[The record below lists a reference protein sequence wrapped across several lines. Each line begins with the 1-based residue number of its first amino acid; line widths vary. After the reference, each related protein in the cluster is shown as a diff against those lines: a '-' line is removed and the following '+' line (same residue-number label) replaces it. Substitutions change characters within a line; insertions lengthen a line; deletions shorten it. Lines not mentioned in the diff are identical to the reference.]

1 MRVVDEDCLKLF
13 REKPRCELCGRA
25 LYARAHPH
33 HIHSR
38 GAGRLDI
45 PINLISLGGYV
56 DCNCHG
62 AAHAGKVTRDALQ
75 AIAARRE
82 GVTVEAAI
90 DEVHRIR
97 RADKNGEEPRR
108 RGI

>member
-1 MRVVDEDCLKLF
+1 MRVVDEDCLNVF

-45 PINLISLGGYV
+45 PINLVSLGGYV

-62 AAHAGKVTRDALQ
+62 AVHAGKVTRDALI

-82 GVTVEAAI
+82 GYTVE
-90 DEVHRIR
+90 EVREEVFRIR
-97 RADKNGEEPRR
+97 RLDREGKEII
-108 RGI
+108 RGHR